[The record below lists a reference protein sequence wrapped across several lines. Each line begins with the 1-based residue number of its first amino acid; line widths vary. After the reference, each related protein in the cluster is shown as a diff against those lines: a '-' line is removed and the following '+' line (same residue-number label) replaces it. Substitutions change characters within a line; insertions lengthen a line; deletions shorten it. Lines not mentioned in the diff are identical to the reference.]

1 MLSRRGADAANDV
14 KGITIFV
21 AVTYAVIWLALL
33 PVWLSGGDIQDGSP
47 GRRLDLTTDR
57 RVAGPAHQ
65 PARGRYHFHD
75 PFPVADLAHT
85 IGAALPFFLVGLV
98 LVFVS
103 GVQRAAWDTSIG
115 GWPAWIVLTVLTGAL
130 TAIRSWRRPVTGS
143 SVA

>member
-1 MLSRRGADAANDV
+1 M
-14 KGITIFV
+14 

-65 PARGRYHFHD
+65 PARGRYHFHG

-98 LVFVS
+98 LVFGERS
-103 GVQRAAWDTSIG
+103 PARCLGYLDRWLARMDRADRPGRSTHGDQVVAATSDRFVRGLKI
-115 GWPAWIVLTVLTGAL
+115 PRKERDSAQQ
-130 TAIRSWRRPVTGS
+130 PE
-143 SVA
+143 